1 MDKSMNANSI
11 DLTDSYRMING
22 DNVLLMGNSNEVIL
36 PITYN
41 SNWVSAKDSI
51 LWSYPLDSI
60 DMVDDKLCIQEAEA
74 SLMNE
79 IEIDADTASGVATD
93 YCECTWSEITSSL
106 AVEDFNE
113 MDAAV
118 SAGGAMPAELNA
130 IIETCA
136 EKVLTAL

>member
-1 MDKSMNANSI
+1 GGASD
-11 DLTDSYRMING
+11 
-22 DNVLLMGNSNEVIL
+22 
-36 PITYN
+36 TYT
-41 SNWVSAKDSI
+41 AEMEAEY
-51 LWSYPLDSI
+51 LE
-60 DMVDDKLCIQEAEA
+60 LCIQEAEA

-79 IEIDADTASGVATD
+79 IEIDADTASDVATD

-118 SAGGAMPAELNA
+118 SNGGAMPAELNA

>member
-1 MDKSMNANSI
+1 MRTWRHEPQVPPQVAPVA
-11 DLTDSYRMING
+11 
-22 DNVLLMGNSNEVIL
+22 VLLVACGGASD
-36 PITYN
+36 TYT
-41 SNWVSAKDSI
+41 SEMEAEY
-51 LWSYPLDSI
+51 LEL
-60 DMVDDKLCIQEAEA
+60 IQEAEA

>member
-1 MDKSMNANSI
+1 MN
-11 DLTDSYRMING
+11 LTHLLKVAPVA
-22 DNVLLMGNSNEVIL
+22 VLLVACGGASD
-36 PITYN
+36 TYT
-41 SNWVSAKDSI
+41 SEMEAEY
-51 LWSYPLDSI
+51 LE
-60 DMVDDKLCIQEAEA
+60 LCIQEAEV

-79 IEIDADTASGVATD
+79 TDFDADTASDVATD

-118 SAGGAMPAELNA
+118 SDGGAMPAELNA

-136 EKVLTAL
+136 EKVFTAL